1 VHLRKSLRP
10 PTELTGSGIETDKVV
25 RRILLLVAIVLAMRA
40 GVALGVTL
48 VYLTMP
54 TQTEKSRW

>member
-1 VHLRKSLRP
+1 LRP
-10 PTELTGSGIETDKVV
+10 PTELTGSGIETDKVG
-25 RRILLLVAIVLAMRA
+25 RRILFLVAIVLALRA